1 MIPAPL
7 TKTFPAAPTLPLKEA
22 FVKPAHNHE
31 KIRGIA
37 NRISTAIGIGAL
49 VLGSLVRIDSAIN
62 PVWEA
67 GLGRPDARI
76 EHIVND
82 IEHSDTLVTIATIPG
97 FNANYDDMAQAKKEV
112 AKEYN
117 SRLVFV
123 RNGNKNVET
132 GTIAKAIYED
142 LPIPRNNRFGET
154 IQDSILILDGHS
166 MGGKTA
172 LFVAAWFAERHPD
185 IKITV
190 VMDSTP
196 NSTLD
201 VQGFAAQSVVR
212 GLSAG
217 APRKKSSS
225 PTFSIGPGA
234 RLIAESINRLS
245 EEPIRAVTDKY
256 FALHTL
262 VDKFRNLGAH
272 NQPLGN
278 SALAA
283 EADII
288 DAPLPQDIVA
298 RLATAGVNIIRLS
311 PDRDTTVYNDSSVKA
326 FGGNFGANFCNL
338 PVLGATH
345 GSPNESASHAA
356 YMARWREILG
366 DIIGLNPQ
374 NTLSTGHIAR
384 LTIPPVP
391 SAVDPLVYKRPLHD
405 KCTA

>member
-82 IEHSDTLVTIATIPG
+82 IEHSDTLVTIATTPG

-262 VDKFRNLGAH
+262 ADKFRNLSAH

-278 SALAA
+278 SALSA

-288 DAPLPQDIVA
+288 DAPIPQDIVD
-298 RLATAGVNIIRLS
+298 RLTAAGVNIIRLS
-311 PDRDTTVYNDSSVKA
+311 PDQDTTVYNDSSVKA
-326 FGGNFGANFCNL
+326 FTSDFGANFCNL

-356 YMARWREILG
+356 YMERWQQILG
-366 DIIGLNPQ
+366 GIIGLRPHSN
-374 NTLSTGHIAR
+374 LSDRYIGHIV
-384 LTIPPVP
+384 IPAAS
-391 SAVDPLVYKRPLHD
+391 SAVDQAIARQPLLT
-405 KCTA
+405 KCES